1 MALFLHPPCSTHE
14 MLHAVGPIQTLG
26 LHADDHHTVNH
37 TDMDGLLEETSF
49 TSDFLHGALA
59 FTPSPTS
66 LMGDDISPW
75 SEFGSDTDRKSSTPR
90 PRMGKHERRELSPLR
105 TTVSAPG
112 ISTQPT
118 RHFVASERRVLPY
131 GLASCIDNQGSS
143 YIASAPNRIRPGV
156 HVLPN
161 GRQSSTWLRLRPR
174 TLSDERVEALATLHV
189 MDSREAR
196 ESYRRE
202 RLALV
207 HTLATSSIEPALY
220 SGEHRIARLL
230 ANMNEAA
237 KRADQSLARANE
249 AVIKAGQC
257 STASS
262 LLRRERRIFKPVP
275 PILKCS
281 LSGRTAA
288 EPEHITEHMTYRYR
302 SGNGWRPLDLLSPDH
317 SACVLDP
324 KARPAAAPGAAVPTS
339 PSPCCCSYNC
349 SYLSSSQASSSSS
362 AAAAAAASGHRHA
375 STRGGAE
382 MHSSRAYQSRDEA
395 SSSTA
400 MEAQPALHEKAETDR
415 EVTTLE
421 TLPCLASPPRLAK
434 LYGVYGIQTSLGA
447 ALNCSR
453 SQRLTTVRDH

>member
-1 MALFLHPPCSTHE
+1 M
-14 MLHAVGPIQTLG
+14 Q
-26 LHADDHHTVNH
+26 
-37 TDMDGLLEETSF
+37 
-49 TSDFLHGALA
+49 ALA
-59 FTPSPTS
+59 FTSCMTP
-66 LMGDDISPW
+66 LMGDISPW
-75 SEFGSDTDRKSSTPR
+75 SEIEIDTERTKVRVHAKAIRKPTTPR
-90 PRMGKHERRELSPLR
+90 KEKHERREVPPLR
-105 TTVSAPG
+105 TTASAPG
-112 ISTQPT
+112 ISAQPP
-118 RHFVASERRVLPY
+118 RLVADRRVLPC
-131 GLASCIDNQGSS
+131 GLASCIDSQGSS
-143 YIASAPNRIRPGV
+143 CCDAAGVVSSADHFRPTHRLVASKPTLVRPSV
-156 HVLPN
+156 HGQEPAR
-161 GRQSSTWLRLRPR
+161 GHPR

-339 PSPCCCSYNC
+339 PSPCCCSY
-349 SYLSSSQASSSSS
+349 LSSSQASSSSS
-362 AAAAAAASGHRHA
+362 AAAAPAASGHRHA

-400 MEAQPALHEKAETDR
+400 METQPALHEKAETDR

-453 SQRLTTVRDH
+453 SQRLTTVRSHC